1 MTDMNRLEKLIL
13 ALSEAKTN
21 EKREA
26 AKLVVVTAALKE
38 QENIWQ
44 TANSGINAAK
54 KALDDYLL
62 ETTERTAKS
71 NLRAEEEAR
80 A

>member
-1 MTDMNRLEKLIL
+1 MTDMNRLEKLVL

-26 AKLVVVTAALKE
+26 AKLVVVGEALKQQ
-38 QENIWQ
+38 QENWSV
-44 TANSGINAAK
+44 ANKGLEAAK
-54 KALDDYLL
+54 KAIDEYLL
-62 ETTERTAKS
+62 ETTERTAKG
-71 NLRAEEEAR
+71 NLAAEEEAR